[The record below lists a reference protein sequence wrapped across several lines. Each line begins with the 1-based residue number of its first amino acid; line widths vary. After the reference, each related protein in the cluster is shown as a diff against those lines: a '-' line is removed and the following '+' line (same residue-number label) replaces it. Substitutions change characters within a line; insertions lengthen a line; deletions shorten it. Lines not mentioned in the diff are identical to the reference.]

1 MIFYLFKFMSLEIGK
16 IKKIPIKLH
25 FTLIIVFFLIS
36 WTLASG
42 FMPRYFPDL
51 ADTQYWIMGIIGA
64 IVLFV
69 SVLLHELSHSL
80 LSIRYGIQ
88 VNQIILFI
96 FGGVSD
102 IKEETKDF
110 KKEFNIAVVG
120 PLTSYALSG
129 LFWLLFITISYV
141 GDTIQKNEGVNYL
154 ILLEGILLY
163 SSIINL
169 IVGTF
174 NLIPAFPLDGGRML
188 RAGLTKWKK
197 DFDQATRIASKI
209 GIGISFGIMGL
220 GFIAILKGAFLGGF
234 WLFIIGWFLNSG
246 AQTYLQQ
253 NELSSKIKGIK
264 LKELMNPNFIAVKP
278 DLKISDLITN
288 YFNLYWKSAFP
299 VVNDNNQ
306 LVGMITTETI
316 FKEDRKEVENK
327 KVEELMIPLSEV
339 IVMNENKEANDA
351 LIQLFRKGMSRI
363 FIVDNDSRLLGLVS
377 KTDIINLAKERDE
390 FMQTTK
396 KMKHIDS

>member
-1 MIFYLFKFMSLEIGK
+1 MSLQIGT

-36 WTLASG
+36 WTIAVG
-42 FMPRYFPDL
+42 FMPRYYPNL
-51 ADTQYWIMGIIGA
+51 TDTQYWIMGIIGA
-64 IVLFV
+64 LVLFI

-80 LSIRYGIQ
+80 LSIRYGIR

-110 KKEFNIAVVG
+110 KKEFNIAVIG

-129 LFWLLFITISYV
+129 LFWILFIAISYIDDAIEDNEV
-141 GDTIQKNEGVNYL
+141 GGYL
-154 ILLEGILLY
+154 ILLEGVLLY

-174 NLIPAFPLDGGRML
+174 NLIPAFPLDGGRIL
-188 RAGLTKWKK
+188 RAGLTKWTK

-209 GIGISFGIMGL
+209 GIGISFGIIGL
-220 GFIAILKGAFLGGF
+220 GFLVMLRGAFLGGF
-234 WLFIIGWFLNSG
+234 WLIIIGWFLNSG

-253 NELSSKIKGIK
+253 NELSNKLKGIK
-264 LKELMNPNFIAVKP
+264 LKEIMNRNFIAVKL
-278 DLKISDLITN
+278 DLKISDLISN
-288 YFNLYWKSAFP
+288 YFNVYWKSAFP
-299 VVNDNNQ
+299 VINDDKQ
-306 LVGMITTETI
+306 LLGMITTEAV
-316 FKEDRKEVENK
+316 FKKDKIEIENK
-327 KVEELMIPLSEV
+327 KVQDLMIPSSEV
-339 IVMNENKEANDA
+339 IVMSENKEVNDA

-363 FIVDNDSRLLGLVS
+363 FIVNNQSQLIGLIS
-377 KTDIINLAKERDE
+377 KTDILNLAQEREE
-390 FMQTTK
+390 FLRTTK
-396 KMKHIDS
+396 K

>member
-1 MIFYLFKFMSLEIGK
+1 
-16 IKKIPIKLH
+16 
-25 FTLIIVFFLIS
+25 
-36 WTLASG
+36 
-42 FMPRYFPDL
+42 
-51 ADTQYWIMGIIGA
+51 
-64 IVLFV
+64 
-69 SVLLHELSHSL
+69 
-80 LSIRYGIQ
+80 
-88 VNQIILFI
+88 LFI

-110 KKEFNIAVVG
+110 KKEFYIAVVG
-120 PLTSYALSG
+120 PLTSYALAG
-129 LFWLLFITISYV
+129 LFWILFITISYIS
-141 GDTIQKNEGVNYL
+141 DTIQKNEGVNYL

-163 SSIINL
+163 GSIINL

-264 LKELMNPNFIAVKP
+264 LKDIMNPNFIAVKP

-299 VVNDNNQ
+299 VVNDSNQ
-306 LVGMITTETI
+306 LVGMITTEAV
-316 FKEDRKEVENK
+316 FKKDRGEVENK

-390 FMQTTK
+390 FIQTIK
-396 KMKHIDS
+396 K

>member
-1 MIFYLFKFMSLEIGK
+1 MIVYLFKFMSLEIGR

-25 FTLIIVFFLIS
+25 FTLVIVFFLIS

-51 ADTQYWIMGIIGA
+51 AETQYWIMGIIGA
-64 IVLFV
+64 AVLFV

-110 KKEFNIAVVG
+110 KKEFKIAVVG
-120 PLTSYALSG
+120 PLTSYVLSG
-129 LFWLLFITISYV
+129 LFWILFITTSYI

-169 IVGTF
+169 IIGTF

-220 GFIAILKGAFLGGF
+220 GFIAILKGGFLGGF

-253 NELSSKIKGIK
+253 NELSTKIKGIK
-264 LKELMNPNFIAVKP
+264 LKEIMNLNFIAVKP
-278 DLKISDLITN
+278 DLKTSDLITN

-299 VVNDNNQ
+299 VVNDNDQ
-306 LVGMITTETI
+306 LVGMITTEAI
-316 FKEDRKEVENK
+316 FKKDRKEVENK
-327 KVEELMIPLSEV
+327 KVEELMIPLSEI
-339 IVMNENKEANDA
+339 IVMNENREANDA

-390 FMQTTK
+390 FIQSIK
-396 KMKHIDS
+396 KMK

>member
-1 MIFYLFKFMSLEIGK
+1 MSLEIGK

-197 DFDQATRIASKI
+197 DFDQSTRIASKI

-396 KMKHIDS
+396 KMKPTDTS

>member
-1 MIFYLFKFMSLEIGK
+1 MSLQIGT

-36 WTLASG
+36 WTLAVG
-42 FMPRYFPDL
+42 FMPRYYPNLTDIE
-51 ADTQYWIMGIIGA
+51 YWIMGIIGA
-64 IVLFV
+64 VVLFV

-80 LSIRYGIQ
+80 LSIRYDIR

-129 LFWLLFITISYV
+129 LFWILFITTSYI
-141 GDTIQKNEGVNYL
+141 GDTVQNNEVGGYL
-154 ILLEGILLY
+154 ILLEGVLLY

-169 IVGTF
+169 IVATF

-197 DFDQATRIASKI
+197 DFDQATTIASKI

-220 GFIAILKGAFLGGF
+220 GFIAILRGTFLGGF
-234 WLFIIGWFLNSG
+234 WLIIIGWFLNSG
-246 AQTYLQQ
+246 AQAYLQQ
-253 NELSSKIKGIK
+253 NELSSKLKGIK
-264 LKELMNPNFIAVKP
+264 LKEIMNPNFIAVKP
-278 DLKISDLITN
+278 DLKISDLISN
-288 YFNLYWKSAFP
+288 YFNVYWKSAFP
-299 VVNDNNQ
+299 VINDNNQ
-306 LVGMITTETI
+306 LSGMITTEAV
-316 FKEDRKEVENK
+316 FKKDRIEIENK
-327 KVEELMIPLSEV
+327 KVEDLMIPFSEV

-363 FIVDNDSRLLGLVS
+363 FIVDSNSRLLGLVS
-377 KTDIINLAKERDE
+377 KTDIINLAQERGE
-390 FMQTTK
+390 FMRTTK
-396 KMKHIDS
+396 K